1 MRSVNKGITI
11 IGWLALCLAPNLGFA
26 EGGNDK
32 GKEQPPSEQTGKFSY
47 VLGWRMASELEN
59 LPMKLDSKALVQAI
73 EDRMQGKKPQYDQA
87 EMEKIR
93 NDMMTAFQ
101 KEKGR
106 QLEELGAKNRA
117 AGQAFL
123 AENGKK
129 TGIVTTA
136 SGLQYQVVRE
146 GKGDKP
152 KATDQVTVHYTG
164 TLLDG
169 SEFDSSVKRGQPV
182 TFPLDKVI
190 PGWTEGLQLMQPGG
204 KYKLFIPPQLAYGN
218 MGSGNKIGPEATL
231 IFDVELLEVKPGKG
245 GS

>member
-1 MRSVNKGITI
+1 M
-11 IGWLALCLAPNLGFA
+11 GWLALSLAPSLGLA
-26 EGGNDK
+26 EGAK
-32 GKEQPPSEQTGKFSY
+32 ETGKEQPTTEQTGKFSY
-47 VLGWRMASELEN
+47 MLGWRMASELEN

-93 NDMMTAFQ
+93 NEMMAVFQ

-106 QLEELGAKNRA
+106 QLEEMGAKNRA

-129 TGIVTTA
+129 TGVVTTA

-152 KATDQVTVHYTG
+152 KASDQVTVHYTG

-169 SEFDSSVKRGQPV
+169 SEFDSSLKRGEPV

-204 KYKLFIPPQLAYGN
+204 KYKLFIPSELAYGK
-218 MGSGNKIGPEATL
+218 MGSGGKIGPESTL
-231 IFDVELLEVKPGKG
+231 IFDVELLEVKAGK
-245 GS
+245 